1 MTINIKSGYKIIFLI
16 GLIFSFASVF
26 LDWYY
31 IQGVLNSSG
40 EPIMSWIYNTLFG
53 WSTPFTEGNLFN
65 ESYKPQNAT
74 MPVVIVM
81 IFIVAIFLS
90 AYSTLFH
97 DAEKG
102 DNLLKVKRFNFIT
115 ISLVT
120 LIGFFVLVF
129 PLFFLLPNDL
139 YYPFMVYIDYEL
151 ELTLNY
157 SIGPG
162 YWLQVVAFGCTF
174 PYALFNQS
182 VISTFEKEQN
192 SPAEVIKSYIENV
205 KEQFDLDKLIAQ
217 EELEIES
224 TQIQRK
230 NEPKNEVDQI
240 YEAFLTTR
248 GRK

>member
-1 MTINIKSGYKIIFLI
+1 MSINIKSLYKIIFLI

-31 IQGVLNSSG
+31 IQGVLDNGG
-40 EPIMSWIYNTLFG
+40 EPIMSWIYNALFG

-81 IFIVAIFLS
+81 VLIALVFLS

-97 DAEKG
+97 DIEKG
-102 DNLLKVKRFNFIT
+102 DNLLKVKRFGFIT
-115 ISLVT
+115 ISLIT
-120 LIGFFVLVF
+120 LSGFFVLVF

-139 YYPFMVYIDYEL
+139 YYPFLVYYDYEL
-151 ELTLNY
+151 ELTLYY
-157 SIGPG
+157 SVGPG
-162 YWLQVVAFGCTF
+162 YWFQVISFGCTF

-182 VISTFEKEQN
+182 VLITFEKEQYA
-192 SPAEVIKSYIENV
+192 PGEVIKAYFENV
-205 KEQFDLDKLIAQ
+205 KEEFDLDKLIAQ

-224 TQIQRK
+224 IQLQQK
-230 NEPKNEVDQI
+230 VDPKNEVEQI
-240 YEAFLTTR
+240 YEDFLATR
-248 GRK
+248 VRK